1 MPLLDLLTE
10 SSALRLC
17 QSPDIDRFRRIEN
30 LSEAQ
35 SIPLDLSQFDT
46 AFAEVALKSCSVFL
60 QRTFPRI
67 LQANYR
73 TSGAILA
80 FAMDDAG
87 VAIVNGMEAR
97 APMILLL
104 CGSALCDVV
113 EPRANEI
120 AFINF
125 AAVGDR
131 GWPLVEDSV
140 QLIRSHPAPF
150 RALQATTRD
159 VLLLAANRHE
169 RFPGAAMAMEESILE
184 AIDTIFNAKEWAVT
198 AWRPNMSGYLAL
210 VRRLDELLAQNA
222 QNAVYSSDVARQL
235 GVSVRT
241 VHNAVVAIRGM
252 SLHRYSR
259 LRRLWNVRHQLLLG
273 DVTRIKVAA
282 FANGFWHMGEFAQHY
297 RAVFGETPQQT
308 QQRRS

>member
-1 MPLLDLLTE
+1 MPLLDLLTK

-169 RFPGAAMAMEESILE
+169 RFPGAAMAMEEIH
-184 AIDTIFNAKEWAVT
+184 
-198 AWRPNMSGYLAL
+198 PG
-210 VRRLDELLAQNA
+210 
-222 QNAVYSSDVARQL
+222 
-235 GVSVRT
+235 
-241 VHNAVVAIRGM
+241 
-252 SLHRYSR
+252 
-259 LRRLWNVRHQLLLG
+259 G
-273 DVTRIKVAA
+273 D
-282 FANGFWHMGEFAQHY
+282 
-297 RAVFGETPQQT
+297 
-308 QQRRS
+308 

>member
-87 VAIVNGMEAR
+87 VAVVNGMEAR
-97 APMILLL
+97 APTIFLL
-104 CGSALCDVV
+104 CGS
-113 EPRANEI
+113 
-120 AFINF
+120 
-125 AAVGDR
+125 
-131 GWPLVEDSV
+131 
-140 QLIRSHPAPF
+140 
-150 RALQATTRD
+150 
-159 VLLLAANRHE
+159 
-169 RFPGAAMAMEESILE
+169 PG
-184 AIDTIFNAKEWAVT
+184 
-198 AWRPNMSGYLAL
+198 
-210 VRRLDELLAQNA
+210 
-222 QNAVYSSDVARQL
+222 
-235 GVSVRT
+235 
-241 VHNAVVAIRGM
+241 
-252 SLHRYSR
+252 SR
-259 LRRLWNVRHQLLLG
+259 
-273 DVTRIKVAA
+273 
-282 FANGFWHMGEFAQHY
+282 
-297 RAVFGETPQQT
+297 
-308 QQRRS
+308 